1 MKIAIIGAGSVGTNL
16 HHAFELKGIKTEL
29 IHGRPL
35 TAPKTPKPLS
45 GLFYGQPLAA
55 RSSRALHPLKGEGVV
70 DGGGNEPAGNGQM
83 LNGFDVYIYAI
94 ADQALREVVSVI
106 HAPKALHLHTSG
118 TMPIDVF
125 GEDKPHAGIL
135 YFFQSFSRDVL
146 IDDWSGIPCFIS
158 GRNIDDIAAIYSLA
172 QTLTSRIYEANQHDR
187 ERLHIAG
194 VFANNYTNL
203 MYRIAADILK
213 DTQIPFEALLPLIDN
228 TAAKVHKMAPKD
240 AQTGPAQ
247 RGDEAVMEH
256 QIEVLSKQVPSTK
269 EGDGFSAEEKVA
281 VYQALGALI
290 EKKHIHPKPKEE

>member
-35 TAPKTPKPLS
+35 TAPK
-45 GLFYGQPLAA
+45 
-55 RSSRALHPLKGEGVV
+55 
-70 DGGGNEPAGNGQM
+70 GNGQM
-83 LNGFDVYIYAI
+83 VNDQIVNGFDVYIYAI

-247 RGDEAVMEH
+247 RGDEAVMAH
-256 QIEVLSKQVPSTK
+256 HVEVLKAPQPPK
-269 EGDGFSAEEKVA
+269 GGDGFSAEEKVA